1 MNLRTSLALGLVASF
16 GLPQLAEAHVNIA
29 GATGPVTV
37 GGYGSELVVNVPH
50 GCGVEADG
58 MSVEYDTI
66 VVEMQIPAEVT
77 SVRAMDSEFGKA
89 TFEKD
94 ADGKI
99 TKVIWTR
106 DVEAN
111 PPKDGLDYFYKLGLR
126 VGLPNTPFKTLF
138 FPTVQKC
145 DGDTEVAWVATEGGH
160 DHSGGGDS
168 TGEQPAPSVMLWP
181 ARSPGWNKYTVNE
194 HVHDLTVFRDA
205 EIVWSG
211 DKAYSFNAE
220 TMKLIQ
226 AEEGVEVLEEIH
238 PGTEIWVKY

>member
-16 GLPQLAEAHVNIA
+16 GLPQLAEAHVNIT
-29 GATGPVTV
+29 GATGPAI
-37 GGYGSELVVNVPH
+37 GGQTAELVVNVPH

-66 VVEMQIPAEVT
+66 AIELQIPAEVT

-89 TFEKD
+89 TFEKN
-94 ADGKI
+94 AEGKI

-106 DVEAN
+106 DVDAN
-111 PPKDGLDYFYKLGLR
+111 PPQDGLDYFYKLGLR
-126 VGLPNTPFKTLF
+126 VGLPNTPFKKLF

-145 DGDTEVAWVATEGGH
+145 ANDTQVAWVATDGDHDHGGGH
-160 DHSGGGDS
+160 GSAGD
-168 TGEQPAPSVMLWP
+168 QPAPSVFLWP
-181 ARSPGWNKYTVNE
+181 ARSPGWNKYTVTE
-194 HVHDLTVFRDA
+194 HVHDLTVFKDA

-211 DKAYSFNAE
+211 NQAYSFNPE
-220 TMKLIQ
+220 TLKLIQ
-226 AEEGVEVLEEIH
+226 AEQGVQVLEQIH

>member
-1 MNLRTSLALGLVASF
+1 MNLRTSLALGLLASF
-16 GLPQLAEAHVNIA
+16 GLPQLAQAHVNVG
-29 GATGPVTV
+29 GATGPAIV
-37 GGYGSELVVNVPH
+37 GGHGFEMMVNVPH

-66 VVEMQIPAEVT
+66 AIEVQIPAEIT

-106 DVEAN
+106 DIASN
-111 PPKDGLDYFYKLGLR
+111 PPQDGADYYYKLGLR
-126 VGLPNTPFKTLF
+126 VGLPNTPFKKLF

-145 DGDTEVAWVATEGGH
+145 DNDVEVAWVSTDGGH
-160 DHSGGGDS
+160 DHSGHGGGD
-168 TGEQPAPSVMLWP
+168 EPAPSLTLWP

-194 HVHDLTVFRDA
+194 HLHDLTIFRDA
-205 EIVWSG
+205 EIVWAG

-226 AEEGVEVLEEIH
+226 AEDGVEVLEEIH
-238 PGTEIWVKY
+238 AGTEIWVKY